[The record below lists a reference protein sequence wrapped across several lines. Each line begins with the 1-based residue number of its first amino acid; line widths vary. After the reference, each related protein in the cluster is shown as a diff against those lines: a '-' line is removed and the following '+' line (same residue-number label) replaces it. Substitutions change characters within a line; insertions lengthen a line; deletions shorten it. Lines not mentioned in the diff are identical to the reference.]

1 MEEKKEIM
9 LTSYYFLIHL
19 CIIYVSL
26 GFQRSFLQNN
36 RLIGSCSSQ
45 SIFQLNL
52 QSFDSDTEKF
62 ELEERVS
69 LKKLE
74 KEQLEMEDLYVRP
87 ERQKYLRQQR
97 ELEETVKKGALLFGG
112 FLALGTLGMVY
123 VLKEGIITVQ

>member
-1 MEEKKEIM
+1 M
-9 LTSYYFLIHL
+9 
-19 CIIYVSL
+19 SL

-97 ELEETVKKGALLFGG
+97 VLEETVKKGALLFGG

>member
-1 MEEKKEIM
+1 M
-9 LTSYYFLIHL
+9 
-19 CIIYVSL
+19 SL

-74 KEQLEMEDLYVRP
+74 NRW
-87 ERQKYLRQQR
+87 
-97 ELEETVKKGALLFGG
+97 
-112 FLALGTLGMVY
+112 
-123 VLKEGIITVQ
+123 VLIEN